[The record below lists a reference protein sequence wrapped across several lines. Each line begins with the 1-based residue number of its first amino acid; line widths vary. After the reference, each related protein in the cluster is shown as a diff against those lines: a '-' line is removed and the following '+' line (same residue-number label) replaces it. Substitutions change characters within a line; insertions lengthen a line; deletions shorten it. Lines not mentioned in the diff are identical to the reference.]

1 MNKKAQGLSINTII
15 VAIIALAVLVVLI
28 VIFTGGIGNFAFWV
42 NDCGSAGNHV
52 CSSGACDTGYIK
64 DPTFKCKGDDD
75 GKTCCL
81 KSEIKT

>member
-42 NDCGSAGNHV
+42 NDCGSAANHK
-52 CSSGACDTGYIK
+52 CDTGCDTGYIP
-64 DPTFKCKGDDD
+64 DPTFKCKGADE
-75 GKTCCL
+75 GKKCCL
-81 KSEIKT
+81 KSEIK